1 MPVAEKKKSMAKAV
15 ALSNEGSGP
24 NRVGSFITRTT
35 DFLKDVRG
43 EMRKVTTP
51 SRAEVQSTTTVVIFT
66 VFAFAAFFYAVDTVL
81 DSAVKA
87 LVHWLGGVS

>member
-1 MPVAEKKKSMAKAV
+1 V
-15 ALSNEGSGP
+15 
-24 NRVGSFITRTT
+24 
-35 DFLKDVRG
+35 
-43 EMRKVTTP
+43 
-51 SRAEVQSTTTVVIFT
+51 EVQSTTTVVIFT

>member
-1 MPVAEKKKSMAKAV
+1 MPVAEKKSMAKAV
-15 ALSNEGSGP
+15 ALSNEGGAP

-35 DFLKDVRG
+35 NFLKDVRG

-51 SRAEVQSTTTVVIFT
+51 SRAEVRATTTVVIVT
-66 VFAFAAFFYAVDTVL
+66 VFAFAAFFYGVDTVL

-87 LVHWLGGVS
+87 LVHWLGGTA